1 MIHYKT
7 WHICGWPIR
16 KNNRI
21 CQLDNPI
28 WFTFVNEKRN
38 VHRPL
43 EKIKKKGS
51 FLQDFFFLAQTPLF
65 FQSLRIEKWKAGKE
79 NIFHLLCCYTS
90 KVAISLWKAATF
102 ECKKG
107 GLFPPQKKEGRRK
120 CTRKKVETF
129 IIFLMAK
136 HRFSRRFMKGPFRE
150 LSTITNEFFFLRT
163 VLG

>member
-1 MIHYKT
+1 MGGPSGKT
-7 WHICGWPIR
+7 IE
-16 KNNRI
+16 
-21 CQLDNPI
+21 
-28 WFTFVNEKRN
+28 FVNSTILSDL
-38 VHRPL
+38 HL
-43 EKIKKKGS
+43 STKKEMCIGLLKKS
-51 FLQDFFFLAQTPLF
+51 FFSTRFFFLAQTPLF